1 MNKLISKYKVWSLY
15 YRSEIVLSITWF
27 LIGLAVGLIL
37 FIWKINTN
45 LQKTIC
51 IILKGWCLYILLRG
65 LKPKME
71 SIIINIEIGKE
82 RVNYAWNNYCS
93 RNSSIDILF
102 CY

>member
-1 MNKLISKYKVWSLY
+1 MKNLISKYKVWSLY
-15 YRSEIVLSITWF
+15 YRSEIVLSIAWF

-51 IILKGWCLYILLRG
+51 IILKGWCSYILLKG

-82 RVNYAWNNYCS
+82 RLNNYG
-93 RNSSIDILF
+93 NVKTKTKDQKISI
-102 CY
+102 